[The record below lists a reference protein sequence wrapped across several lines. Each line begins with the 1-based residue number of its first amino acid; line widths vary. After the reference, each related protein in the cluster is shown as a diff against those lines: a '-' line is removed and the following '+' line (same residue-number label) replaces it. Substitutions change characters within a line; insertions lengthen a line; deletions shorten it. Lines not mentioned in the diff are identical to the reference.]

1 MENNFVSEMKE
12 LLDNILSKKIS
23 FNEFFQIFKEKVEK
37 NFKPLDLLK
46 AEKTVKNLSSE
57 WGFMGSPEYYE
68 AIKII
73 ESYKDKTKHVS
84 EDEGLFFNDR
94 KALFLKLKKEFE
106 PDFKFI
112 DNVKEPIFL
121 CEIGNGKNKIGFF
134 DIENAKLIYQKL
146 YGGFTLLYVHQIL
159 GSYNV
164 YMNPQR
170 NRVLVEPVNKENNDI
185 NESNI
190 HSYIIW
196 HYGFWYIK

>member
-12 LLDNILSKKIS
+12 LLDNVLSKKIS

-46 AEKTVKNLSSE
+46 AEETVKRLSAE
-57 WGFMGSPEYYE
+57 WGFMSSPEYYE
-68 AIKII
+68 AVKVI
-73 ESYKDKTKHVS
+73 ESYKDTTKHVS
-84 EDEGLFFNDR
+84 EDEDLSFNDR

-106 PDFKFI
+106 PDSEFI
-112 DNVKEPIFL
+112 DIIKEPVFL
-121 CEIGNGKNKIGFF
+121 CEIGDGKNKIGFF

-146 YGGFTLLYVHQIL
+146 YEGQLLLYVHKIV

-170 NRVLVEPVNKENNDI
+170 NRVLVEPTDKNNNHID
-185 NESNI
+185 ESNI

-196 HYGFWYIK
+196 HYGSWYIK